1 MGRSANKKTRGSF
14 FHRVVGCVHR
24 TTMPEVPLLPSSCRE
39 LYKCHV
45 HPSIAAAVVLVTWLS
60 LNIGLNF
67 FNKEVFSERVGFT
80 FPIFFTMFHMVAS
93 FFGGAILIFG
103 FKAGSVT
110 KAHWTD
116 YKYRIM
122 LLSLLFVT
130 NISCNNASLV
140 PLSLSVNQI
149 VKSCVPLPTMI
160 LSVAFERDAN
170 GQPKSYSKGVIVSL
184 LITVLGSVLA
194 VYGNPEASPFGLA
207 LVIIS
212 TLAVALW
219 SVMSAMLLGP
229 DSGLNAISLTWYA
242 SIISFVLLFILWLC
256 SSEREAATAY
266 LSSRPGDA
274 ALIILVGSSTA
285 SVYNLV
291 HFALIKVTS
300 ALTSAVAGNI
310 KILLIIILSMIFF
323 EKQVTI
329 LNYSGFAVFLVGVF
343 AYSTFIYRSKMQ
355 AALKP
360 AESGDAL
367 VSRPK
372 IEGSTE
378 RTVLISGQTK

>member
-1 MGRSANKKTRGSF
+1 MMGPMHHAPAACDRGYRPPSQPPTEPATL
-14 FHRVVGCVHR
+14 RAS
-24 TTMPEVPLLPSSCRE
+24 PPLTPR
-39 LYKCHV
+39 
-45 HPSIAAAVVLVTWLS
+45 PVVL
-60 LNIGLNF
+60 
-67 FNKEVFSERVGFT
+67 RQ
-80 FPIFFTMFHMVAS
+80 VAS

-140 PLSLSVNQI
+140 HLSLSVNQI

-285 SVYNLV
+285 FVYNLV

-310 KILLIIILSMIFF
+310 KILLIIVLSMIFF
-323 EKQVTI
+323 EKSVTI

>member
-1 MGRSANKKTRGSF
+1 MGKGVGLKKTTRGL
-14 FHRVVGCVHR
+14 RGRAACGR
-24 TTMPEVPLLPSSCRE
+24 TTMAKTPLLPSSCRE
-39 LYKCHV
+39 LCKCHV

-140 PLSLSVNQI
+140 HLSLSVNQI

-285 SVYNLV
+285 FVYNLV

>member
-1 MGRSANKKTRGSF
+1 MGTKRAVVRGARRSP
-14 FHRVVGCVHR
+14 
-24 TTMPEVPLLPSSCRE
+24 MPKIPLLPSSCRDMC
-39 LYKCHV
+39 KCNA
-45 HPSIAAAVVLVTWLS
+45 HPSLVACVVLVTWLF

-80 FPIFFTMFHMVAS
+80 FPIFFTMFHMIAS

-103 FKAGSVT
+103 FKAATVT
-110 KAHWTD
+110 RAHWTD
-116 YKYRIM
+116 YKYRIA
-122 LLSLLFVT
+122 LLSLLFVI

-140 PLSLSVNQI
+140 HLSLSVNQI
-149 VKSCVPLPTMI
+149 VKSCVPIPTMI
-160 LSVAFERDAN
+160 LSVAFERDSN
-170 GQPKSYSKGVIVSL
+170 GQPKSYSKGVIISL
-184 LITVLGSVLA
+184 FITVLGSVLA

-229 DSGLNAISLTWYA
+229 DSGLNSINLTWYA
-242 SIISFVLLFILWLC
+242 SIISFVLLFTLWLC
-256 SSEREAATAY
+256 SSEREAASAY

-274 ALIILVGSSTA
+274 AVIILLGSSTA
-285 SVYNLV
+285 FLYNLV

-310 KILLIIILSMIFF
+310 KILLVIILSMIFF
-323 EKQVTI
+323 EKQAQP
-329 LNYSGFAVFLVGVF
+329 LNCVGFAVFFVGVV
-343 AYSTFIYRSKMQ
+343 AYSTFTYRSKMQ

-360 AESGDAL
+360 ATSSDAL
-367 VSRPK
+367 VNVTRPK

-378 RTVLISGQTK
+378 RTVLISGDTK

>member
-1 MGRSANKKTRGSF
+1 
-14 FHRVVGCVHR
+14 
-24 TTMPEVPLLPSSCRE
+24 
-39 LYKCHV
+39 
-45 HPSIAAAVVLVTWLS
+45 
-60 LNIGLNF
+60 
-67 FNKEVFSERVGFT
+67 
-80 FPIFFTMFHMVAS
+80 
-93 FFGGAILIFG
+93 LIFG
-103 FKAGSVT
+103 FKAGTVT

-140 PLSLSVNQI
+140 HLSLSVNQI

-170 GQPKSYSKGVIVSL
+170 GQPKTYSRGVIFSL

-207 LVIIS
+207 LVILS

-242 SIISFVLLFILWLC
+242 SVISFVLLFILWAC

-274 ALIILVGSSTA
+274 ALIILLGSSTA
-285 SVYNLV
+285 FVYNLV

-300 ALTSAVAGNI
+300 ALTSAVAGNL

-343 AYSTFIYRSKMQ
+343 AYSTFTYRSKTQ

-360 AESGDAL
+360 AQSGDAL

-372 IEGSTE
+372 IEGATE
-378 RTVLISGQTK
+378 RTELISGNTK

>member
-1 MGRSANKKTRGSF
+1 MHLDPAACDRGGRPPSQLPTEPASL
-14 FHRVVGCVHR
+14 R
-24 TTMPEVPLLPSSCRE
+24 TSPPLTPRPPS
-39 LYKCHV
+39 L
-45 HPSIAAAVVLVTWLS
+45 AQ
-60 LNIGLNF
+60 
-67 FNKEVFSERVGFT
+67 
-80 FPIFFTMFHMVAS
+80 VAS

-103 FKAGSVT
+103 FKAGTVT
-110 KAHWTD
+110 KTHWTE

-122 LLSLLFVT
+122 LLSILFVT

-140 PLSLSVNQI
+140 HLSLSVNQI

-170 GQPKSYSKGVIVSL
+170 GQPKTYSKGVIVSL

-207 LVIIS
+207 LVILS

-242 SIISFVLLFILWLC
+242 SVISFVLLFILWAC

-274 ALIILVGSSTA
+274 ALIIFLGSSTA
-285 SVYNLV
+285 FVYNLV

-300 ALTSAVAGNI
+300 ALTSAVAGNL
-310 KILLIIILSMIFF
+310 KILLVIILSMIFF

-343 AYSTFIYRSKMQ
+343 AYSSFTYRSKMQ
-355 AALKP
+355 AASKP
-360 AESGDAL
+360 AQSGDAL

-372 IEGSTE
+372 IEGATE
-378 RTVLISGQTK
+378 RTELISGNTK

>member
-1 MGRSANKKTRGSF
+1 
-14 FHRVVGCVHR
+14 
-24 TTMPEVPLLPSSCRE
+24 MPEVPLLPSTCRE
-39 LYKCHV
+39 LCKCHV
-45 HPSIAAAVVLVTWLS
+45 HPSIAAAVVLITWLS

-93 FFGGAILIFG
+93 FFGGAILIFV
-103 FKAGSVT
+103 FKAGTVT

-140 PLSLSVNQI
+140 HLSLSVNQI

-242 SIISFVLLFILWLC
+242 SIISFVLLFILWAC
-256 SSEREAATAY
+256 SNEREAATAY
-266 LSSRPGDA
+266 LHSRPGDA
-274 ALIILVGSSTA
+274 TLIILLGSSTA
-285 SVYNLV
+285 FVYNLV

-310 KILLIIILSMIFF
+310 KILLVIILSMIFF
-323 EKQVTI
+323 EKSVTI
-329 LNYSGFAVFLVGVF
+329 LNYAGFVVFLVGVF
-343 AYSTFIYRSKMQ
+343 AYSTFIYRSKMR
-355 AALKP
+355 AASKP
-360 AESGDAL
+360 ADSGDAL

-378 RTVLISGQTK
+378 RTVLISGNSK

>member
-1 MGRSANKKTRGSF
+1 MGRGQVEKNTLSRPPWS
-14 FHRVVGCVHR
+14 GCVRAHNDGKDPTAALLLQR
-24 TTMPEVPLLPSSCRE
+24 ALQVPR
-39 LYKCHV
+39 
-45 HPSIAAAVVLVTWLS
+45 AS
-60 LNIGLNF
+60 LNRRRRCAGHVAVSEHRPQLLQQRGLLRARGLH
-67 FNKEVFSERVGFT
+67 VSDLLHHVPHGCILLRRRHLDIWVQGGVGDEGT
-80 FPIFFTMFHMVAS
+80 LDRLQVPHHVA
-93 FFGGAILIFG
+93 
-103 FKAGSVT
+103 
-110 KAHWTD
+110 
-116 YKYRIM
+116 
-122 LLSLLFVT
+122 SLLFVT

-140 PLSLSVNQI
+140 HLSLSVNQI

-285 SVYNLV
+285 FVYNLV